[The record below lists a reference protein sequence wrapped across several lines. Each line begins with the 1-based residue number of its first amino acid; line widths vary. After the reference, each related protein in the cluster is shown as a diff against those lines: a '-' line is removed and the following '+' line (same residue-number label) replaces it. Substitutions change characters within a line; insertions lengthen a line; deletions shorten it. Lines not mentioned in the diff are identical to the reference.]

1 MAIRRTTK
9 DDILRRGVIEHF
21 GKKRGGLSSVP
32 QPENPDAMTIDG
44 HEVNLSELC
53 LDNFFFLYF
62 HIGRTNL
69 ERGAIRFQEIRC
81 VVV

>member
-21 GKKRGGLSSVP
+21 GKKRGGLSAVP

-53 LDNFFFLYF
+53 LDNFF

-69 ERGAIRFQEIRC
+69 ERGAIKFQEIRY